1 MKNVYI
7 WTVLLCL
14 WIFHSDSQALTIGQK
29 DDFQDANAGTMG
41 WTGNSNPTRI
51 TTGGP
56 EGAGDAYLQINSS
69 FFHLATKNESTW
81 TGDFTTAGV
90 QAIEMDLNRTAGPDD
105 VQIRIFVH
113 GPGGR
118 FGTTNPTV
126 PIVLGVW
133 EHYVFDL
140 TSTNMTYVSGGTGVL
155 EDTLKNVTKLLI
167 RNDPTPTPSDTGS
180 HFPHITATLG
190 IDNIASKCL
199 FAPVS
204 DINGDCLTNFLDVAE
219 MANDWLLDCNITPND
234 PRCLP
239 K

>member
-1 MKNVYI
+1 MKNLYI
-7 WTVLLCL
+7 WIVLICL
-14 WIFHSDSQALTIGQK
+14 WICHSGSQAVTIVQK
-29 DDFQDANAGTMG
+29 DDFQDANIGTMNWAG
-41 WTGNSNPTRI
+41 RSNPTRI

-56 EGAGDAYLQINSS
+56 QGAGDAYLRINSTN
-69 FFHLATKNESTW
+69 FHLATKNEGQW
-81 TGDFTTAGV
+81 MGDFIAAGV

-105 VQIRIFVH
+105 VQIRLFVH

-155 EDTLKNVTKLLI
+155 EDTLKDVTNLLI
-167 RNDPTPTPSDTGS
+167 RNDPTPTPSDTGT

-199 FAPVS
+199 VAPAS
-204 DINGDCLTNFLDVAE
+204 DVNGDCRTNFLDVAQR
-219 MANDWLLDCNITPND
+219 ANDWLLDCTLTPSD
-234 PRCLP
+234 PRCVA